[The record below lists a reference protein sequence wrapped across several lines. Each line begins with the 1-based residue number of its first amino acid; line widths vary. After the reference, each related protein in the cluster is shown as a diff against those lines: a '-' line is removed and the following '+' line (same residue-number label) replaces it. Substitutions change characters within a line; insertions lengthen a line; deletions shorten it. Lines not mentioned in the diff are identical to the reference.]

1 MANAS
6 GFDLV
11 LLDVCL
17 PDYFR
22 GNPHPTY
29 AVPCWHGMTLGDLRD
44 GLVQEMRTVLWE
56 DERYEWDEAWVE
68 DMFTE
73 GADTDWSKPFDGAR
87 YIDPPELDEDGEP
100 IDYDGPEVYAYFG
113 FVEADRIW

>member
-1 MANAS
+1 MEVAGKPVRRSQVGRGRPRYVVRS
-6 GFDLV
+6 GR
-11 LLDVCL
+11 
-17 PDYFR
+17 YAARSR
-22 GNPHPTY
+22 G
-29 AVPCWHGMTLGDLRD
+29 VP
-44 GLVQEMRTVLWE
+44 
-56 DERYEWDEAWVE
+56 EAWVE